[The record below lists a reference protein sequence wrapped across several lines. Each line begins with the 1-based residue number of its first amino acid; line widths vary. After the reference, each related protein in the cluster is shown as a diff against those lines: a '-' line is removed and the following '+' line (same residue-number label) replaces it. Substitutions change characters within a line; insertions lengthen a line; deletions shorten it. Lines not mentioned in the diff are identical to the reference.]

1 MDFHKKTPLS
11 SNQPTDVGKS
21 NGELKKQFITTGSVQ
36 LNGGN
41 LTNPN
46 AAISPNAGDVL
57 KLSNKHAVR
66 FV

>member
-11 SNQPTDVGKS
+11 STQPTAVEES
-21 NGELKKQFITTGSVQ
+21 NGDLKKKIITSGSVQ

-46 AAISPNAGDVL
+46 PKFTPAAGTC
-57 KLSNKHAVR
+57 
-66 FV
+66 